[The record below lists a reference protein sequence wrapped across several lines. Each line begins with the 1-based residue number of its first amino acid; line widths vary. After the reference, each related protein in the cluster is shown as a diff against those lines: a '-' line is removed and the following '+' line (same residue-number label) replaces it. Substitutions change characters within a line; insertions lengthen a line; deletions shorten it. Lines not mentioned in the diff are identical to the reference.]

1 MAARKPPPAGPDY
14 DALPTEAPHPK
25 ARHLDALRPID
36 IVDLLIHEE
45 LKVPRAVLR
54 ERRRIAQAAVRIART
69 LRAGGRLIYVG
80 AGTSGRLGVLDA
92 AECPPTFSTPPSLV
106 VGVIAGGPRALT
118 HAVEGAEDDGREAE
132 ARLRRLAVSPRDVV
146 CAIAAS
152 GVTPFARAAL
162 AYARE
167 RGAHTIFVTCAPP
180 PDARVLADQVIAP
193 RVGPEVLAG
202 STRLKAGTATKI
214 ILNALTTTAMVG
226 IGKVYGNRM
235 VDVRPTSAKL
245 RARAGRMVRELTGLD
260 AAASG
265 KLLERAGGQVKVAV
279 VMHHLRVPAA
289 KARALLEA
297 AGGRLRE
304 VVGVGHHGAR

>member
-1 MAARKPPPAGPDY
+1 
-14 DALPTEAPHPK
+14 
-25 ARHLDALRPID
+25 
-36 IVDLLIHEE
+36 
-45 LKVPRAVLR
+45 
-54 ERRRIAQAAVRIART
+54 
-69 LRAGGRLIYVG
+69 
-80 AGTSGRLGVLDA
+80 
-92 AECPPTFSTPPSLV
+92 
-106 VGVIAGGPRALT
+106 
-118 HAVEGAEDDGREAE
+118 
-132 ARLRRLAVSPRDVV
+132 V

-152 GVTPFARAAL
+152 VVTPFARAAL